1 MLVSCWSAKGGS
13 GTTVIA
19 AALASVLSHRS
30 DEGSLLV
37 DAAGDL
43 PLLLGLPE
51 PEGPGLTEWVAA
63 GPDVPADALA
73 RLEVAVRPG
82 VRLLPRG
89 TRALGDPA
97 RVEVLA
103 AVLAGDPRPVVVDVG
118 LVSGRPADGPSADA
132 ALALAAGA
140 THSLLVT
147 RSCFLS
153 VERARRLPLTP
164 SGIVLVTEPGRAM
177 DRHEVE
183 ARLGAPV
190 VGEVAVE
197 GQIAR
202 AVDNGTLGRR
212 VPRALER
219 GLRHAA

>member
-13 GTTVIA
+13 GATVVA

-30 DEGSLLV
+30 DQGSLLV

-43 PLLLGLPE
+43 PLLLGLRE
-51 PEGPGLTEWVAA
+51 PDGPGLTEWVAA

-73 RLEVAVRPG
+73 RLELPVRPG

-89 TRALGDPA
+89 NRVLDDPA

-118 LVSGRPADGPSADA
+118 LVTARPGDGPAAESARV
-132 ALALAAGA
+132 LAVSA
-140 THSLLVT
+140 TQSLLVT
-147 RSCFLS
+147 RSCYLS
-153 VERARRLPLTP
+153 LERAARLPMTP
-164 SGIVLVTEPGRAM
+164 TGIVLLTETGRAY
-177 DRHEVE
+177 DRREFE
-183 ARLGAPV
+183 DRIGAPV

-197 GQIAR
+197 SQIAR
-202 AVDNGTLGRR
+202 AADSGSLARR